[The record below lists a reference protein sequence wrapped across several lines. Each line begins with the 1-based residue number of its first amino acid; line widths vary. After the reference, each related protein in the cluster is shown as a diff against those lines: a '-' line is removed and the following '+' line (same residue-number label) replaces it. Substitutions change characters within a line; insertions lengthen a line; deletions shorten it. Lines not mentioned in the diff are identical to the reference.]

1 MKSYHHEESQ
11 WHSDNPSASSSNKK
25 QRTLDSSFSTKEQKE
40 RAVSKFE
47 ESVFEYIN
55 DSGTSK
61 NNIETDRFK
70 KMFKKVY
77 TISQEEA
84 PLLLFVLVNTSL
96 KSCRNNLSSAWSPVS
111 QSMVKSI
118 RTWYKNKAG
127 CLHKLISVCQDI
139 WDNQRCEHH
148 GISLI
153 FIHPETCEHFKVS
166 AGLVHITS
174 KKATNIAHD
183 TLSVL
188 NRYGVM
194 QQDLFR
200 HVNDT
205 TVSTLL
211 AGRLIVG

>member
-1 MKSYHHEESQ
+1 MTLG
-11 WHSDNPSASSSNKK
+11 PPRTTLK
-25 QRTLDSSFSTKEQKE
+25 QTGSRKCSRRPTQF
-40 RAVSKFE
+40 F
-47 ESVFEYIN
+47 
-55 DSGTSK
+55 
-61 NNIETDRFK
+61 
-70 KMFKKVY
+70 
-77 TISQEEA
+77 QEEA

-118 RTWYKNKAG
+118 RTWYKNKTG

-148 GISLI
+148 GISLM
-153 FIHPETCEHFKVS
+153 FIHPETFEHFKVS

-200 HVNDT
+200 YVNDT